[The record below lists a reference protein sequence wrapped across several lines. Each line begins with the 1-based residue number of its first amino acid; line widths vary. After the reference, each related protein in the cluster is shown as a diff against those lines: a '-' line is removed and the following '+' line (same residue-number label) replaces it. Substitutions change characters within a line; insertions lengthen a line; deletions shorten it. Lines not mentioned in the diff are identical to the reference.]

1 MAAFAGAHAVPA
13 NGGTLTMMRTI
24 LSIAA
29 ALVLGAG
36 LLSAEVTG
44 KYKVEME
51 APAGAQGGGPGGGGP
66 RGGGMFGNMVFDL
79 KEASGALSGEVQMG
93 QGDRARTIAITNGKI
108 ADGKFSFET
117 TMETPRGEMTMV
129 YQGTVEGEALKGT
142 FQMKDSDRPA
152 RNFTAKKAE

>member
-1 MAAFAGAHAVPA
+1 
-13 NGGTLTMMRTI
+13 MMRTI

-51 APAGAQGGGPGGGGP
+51 APAGAQGGGGP

-93 QGDRARTIAITNGKI
+93 QGERARTIPIVNGKV

-117 TMETPRGEMTMV
+117 KFETPRGEMTMV

-142 FQMKDSDRPA
+142 FQMKDSERPA

>member
-29 ALVLGAG
+29 ALLLGAG

-51 APAGAQGGGPGGGGP
+51 APAGAQGGGPGGG
-66 RGGGMFGNMVFDL
+66 RGGMFGNMVFDL
-79 KEASGALSGEVQMG
+79 KEAAGALSGEVQMG

-129 YQGTVEGEALKGT
+129 YQGTVEGDTLKGT